1 MSLATRCPACGTIF
15 RVVQDQL
22 KVSEGWV
29 RCGQCHEVF
38 HGIEALFDLDS
49 DPAVA
54 ARRAAARGP
63 AAPPPTRVFAD
74 QRASAPIPVPT
85 QAPAAPRPA
94 APPSPIAI
102 PARPSLT
109 PPSRFGETGP
119 PSQSPTPAA
128 RPGYTGFTPATRPL
142 PPAPARPAPFTA
154 PAAPLA
160 SPPAPLPSPPAP
172 LPPAPLSS
180 PPPTAPG
187 PTTFSPVATRGTI
200 APRFAARLAEE
211 AARAQAATAAPT
223 TSPVITSPVAPQTPA
238 SSPFGTALAQQP
250 SVSAWQSTPAPH
262 VELAPVAPE
271 PVAPAPPPAIAPVA
285 PEPGPE
291 AAAPALPAFAPT
303 PLPPPPA
310 PSTAD
315 DLPPPPSFLMAK
327 PAPAPA
333 PVATPVPEAPAMYIP
348 PSLLA
353 RPPVAVPPPP
363 APEPVV
369 EPVVEAVAEPA
380 PAPTPE
386 PERAPTSLV
395 TQIPESST
403 PVEAPSA
410 AATLASAFAAPI
422 DAPPP
427 VAPGTLPEPPRTA
440 TPIIVRE
447 PTPDVGGST
456 LPSMLADD
464 AADEARAGPPT
475 LASMLPEDAGDWP
488 PKRGKKK
495 AADPDAPESQIVDKT
510 KDPRFLREAKSGA
523 RWRRPWVRVVL
534 SLAAIVLVAAAL
546 GQVAWPQRDTLAAR
560 WPATLPAWQWLCDQA
575 DCKIEPPRAIASLT
589 LEDSSLTG
597 TDTDH
602 VLLFSAD
609 LHNRAGHEVRM
620 PSFDVRFMDL
630 NGETVARKVLSPE
643 DLGIHQ
649 AALPA
654 DGELRVHARL
664 QMGSLAASG
673 FQADLFYP

>member
-74 QRASAPIPVPT
+74 QRASAPIPMPT

-102 PARPSLT
+102 PARPATAAPT

-119 PSQSPTPAA
+119 PSQAPAPVA

-142 PPAPARPAPFTA
+142 PPAPERPAPFVA
-154 PAAPLA
+154 PRAPLPA
-160 SPPAPLPSPPAP
+160 PPAPQPPPSPPAAAP
-172 LPPAPLSS
+172 TPA
-180 PPPTAPG
+180 
-187 PTTFSPVATRGTI
+187 TFSPVATRGTI

-223 TSPVITSPVAPQTPA
+223 PAMFTSTPIAPPPAPRVPSADAFGAPATPQPDA
-238 SSPFGTALAQQP
+238 SS
-250 SVSAWQSTPAPH
+250 WQSPP
-262 VELAPVAPE
+262 APVAPVQALAPTPAPDPE
-271 PVAPAPPPAIAPVA
+271 PTEFVVVEESPAPVPVAAEPAPAPRAVAPVESQ
-285 PEPGPE
+285 P
-291 AAAPALPAFAPT
+291 PALPAFAPT

-310 PSTAD
+310 PAAP

-327 PAPAPA
+327 PTPVAAPAP
-333 PVATPVPEAPAMYIP
+333 TPVPEAPAMYIP

-353 RPPVAVPPPP
+353 RPPVMAPPP
-363 APEPVV
+363 APEPVA
-369 EPVVEAVAEPA
+369 EPVPA
-380 PAPTPE
+380 SP
-386 PERAPTSLV
+386 
-395 TQIPESST
+395 
-403 PVEAPSA
+403 A
-410 AATLASAFAAPI
+410 AA
-422 DAPPP
+422 D
-427 VAPGTLPEPPRTA
+427 LPEPPRA
-440 TPIIVRE
+440 AAPIIVRE
-447 PTPDVGGST
+447 PTPDLGGST

-464 AADEARAGPPT
+464 AADEGRAGPPT
-475 LASMLPEDAGDWP
+475 LASMLPEDAGEWP
-488 PKRGKKK
+488 PKRGKNKPG
-495 AADPDAPESQIVDKT
+495 DPNATESQLVDKT

-523 RWRRPWVRVVL
+523 RWRKPWVRAVL
-534 SLAAIVLVAAAL
+534 SVMALALVATAL

-560 WPATLPAWQWLCDQA
+560 WPATLPAWQWLCEQA
-575 DCKIEPPRAIASLT
+575 GCSIEPPRALASLT
-589 LEDSSLTG
+589 LEGATLNA
-597 TDTDH
+597 TDTEH
-602 VLLFSAD
+602 VLLFAAD
-609 LHNRAGHEVRM
+609 LHNHSSHEVRV
-620 PSFDVRFMDL
+620 PSFDVTFLDL
-630 NGETVARKVLSPE
+630 NGEIVSRKVLTPE

-649 AALPA
+649 VALA
-654 DGELRVHARL
+654 GDVELHVHARL
-664 QMGSLAASG
+664 QMGTQAASG
-673 FQADLFYP
+673 FQAEMFYP